1 MASVTPHFAGY
12 GESNLKFTNHDRSP
26 YTGMIRMFG
35 TGCIKGLALTDK
47 PLAMCRGDLY
57 CYLAFELDED
67 SPHIVPGAIF
77 SCGGLELPVPVYPLE
92 EVLGAEPRR
101 WVAVFPHKTDED
113 QRVTVIDRATGR
125 QIYDYRFSYADMKWQ
140 SRLAYRIRK
149 SLATRMRDIDQ
160 LYWSTGILIELVDV
174 FSASADEQVMRL
186 DLVFPYAHVDDV
198 IDTDFMLAQGSCSQV
213 IVMEDGLGNDG
224 KRHVSLSMRVACDD
238 PGSFVFAQD
247 SREPGCRPGLLVV
260 DAPMRAEEARR
271 TREWMAS
278 ADADPTYPHWLL
290 RHRAQA
296 FQLSAQRSMSS
307 DWSVGVLMVIDRI
320 DTSALAQS
328 LAALGK
334 QSTPVRGLCLM
345 GAGAKRAKT
354 RVRSALQDYGLVEVV
369 QDADQAIGLLGT
381 DYLFVMDQH
390 DILEPNALY
399 ELALCLREDGDALL
413 AYADDDQVDRALAV
427 YRNPRLKPDIDI
439 DALYAGNYI
448 GSCALLRANAFGEL
462 ALANIKTAEQLIYA
476 ASLELCVRQGAIVH
490 APRVLCHRR
499 ERKGDLRTLKGDPG
513 LLAEHL
519 HARNVSA
526 HITRDDAYNRVIYE
540 TSEPQKLVSIII
552 PTKDHASML
561 DDCVSSILEKA
572 GYDTFEIILVENNST
587 QPETLAFYEE
597 VTKRD
602 ARVKVVTYE
611 GAFNFSKIV
620 NYGVSQSSGEL
631 VLTLN
636 NDTKAIT
643 DGFLDIMAGYFERPE
658 VGVVGPMLRY
668 PDGLVQN
675 AGIALMTSGCLGF
688 MNQNRAPEYDQGY
701 LGSLAHPREYSAVL
715 GACLMVRRD
724 DFDAVGGFTEELAVT
739 YNDVDF
745 CWKLR
750 ERGLR
755 CVFTPYAELYHL
767 EFASRGRD
775 RVNEQRAIQT
785 ELEAGIMR
793 QRWPRYFACGDPVY
807 NPACSQVDPN
817 FKLGR

>member
-67 SPHIVPGAIF
+67 NSRIVPGAIF
-77 SCGGLELPVPVYPLE
+77 SCGGLELSVPVYPFE
-92 EVLGAEPRR
+92 EVLGTDPRR

-140 SRLAYRIRK
+140 SRLAYRIKK

-174 FSASADEQVMRL
+174 FSASADEQIMRL
-186 DLVFPYAHVDDV
+186 DFVFPYARLDDA

-238 PGSFVFAQD
+238 PESFVFAQD
-247 SREPGCRPGLLVV
+247 SLEPGCQPGLLVV

-271 TREWMAS
+271 TRERMAS

-296 FQLSAQRSMSS
+296 FQLSAQRAMSS
-307 DWSVGVLMVIDRI
+307 DWSVGILMVIGRI

-328 LAALGK
+328 LAALGE
-334 QSTPVRGLCLM
+334 QSISVRGLCLM

-354 RVRSALQDYGLVEVV
+354 RVRSALQNCELVEVV
-369 QDADQAIGLLGT
+369 HDADQAISLLGA
-381 DYLFVMDQH
+381 DYLLVMDQH
-390 DILEPNALY
+390 EILEPNALY

-448 GSCALLRANAFGEL
+448 GSCALLRSSVFGEL
-462 ALANIKTAEQLIYA
+462 ALSNIKTAEQLIYA
-476 ASLELCVRQGAIVH
+476 AALELCVRQGAIAH

-499 ERKGDLRTLKGDPG
+499 DQKSDLRTLEGDLG

-526 HITRDDAYNRVIYE
+526 HITRDDAYNRVVYE
-540 TSEPQKLVSIII
+540 TSDPQKLVSIII
-552 PTKDHASML
+552 PTKDHAPML

-572 GYDTFEIILVENNST
+572 GYGAFEIVLVENNST
-587 QPETLAFYEE
+587 QPETFAFYEE
-597 VTKRD
+597 LAKRD

-620 NYGVSQSSGEL
+620 NYGVSQSNGEL
-631 VLTLN
+631 VLILN

-668 PDGLVQN
+668 PDGPVQN
-675 AGIALMTSGCLGF
+675 AGIALMMSGCLGF
-688 MNQNRAPEYDQGY
+688 MNQNRAPECDQGY
-701 LGSLAHPREYSAVL
+701 LGSLVHPREYSAVL
-715 GACLMVRRD
+715 GACLMARRGE
-724 DFDAVGGFTEELAVT
+724 FDAVGGFTEELAVT

-793 QRWPRYFACGDPVY
+793 QRWPQYFACGDPVY

>member
-1 MASVTPHFAGY
+1 M
-12 GESNLKFTNHDRSP
+12 
-26 YTGMIRMFG
+26 
-35 TGCIKGLALTDK
+35 TDK
-47 PLAMCRGDLY
+47 SLAMCRGDLY

-67 SPHIVPGAIF
+67 SSRIAPGAVF
-77 SCGGLELPVPVYPLE
+77 SSGGLEFPVPVYPLE

-113 QRVTVIDRATGR
+113 QRIAVIDRITGR
-125 QIYDYRFSYADMKWQ
+125 QIYDYQFSYADMKWQ

-149 SLATRMRDIDQ
+149 PLAMRMRDIDQ

-186 DLVFPYAHVDDV
+186 DLVFPYAHVDDA

-213 IVMEDGLGNDG
+213 IVMEDGLGDDG
-224 KRHVSLSMRVACDD
+224 KRHVSLSMRVACGD
-238 PGSFVFAQD
+238 PESFVFSQD
-247 SREPGCRPGLLVV
+247 SREPGCQPGLLVV

-278 ADADPTYPHWLL
+278 ADADSTYPHWLL

-296 FQLSAQRSMSS
+296 FQLSVQRATSR
-307 DWSVGVLMVIDRI
+307 DCSVGVLMVIDRI

-328 LAALGK
+328 LAALGD
-334 QSTPVRGLCLM
+334 QSIPVQGLCLM
-345 GAGAKRAKT
+345 GAGAKRART
-354 RVRSALQDYGLVEVV
+354 RVRPALQNCELVEVV
-369 QDADQAIGLLGT
+369 QDADQAMELLGT
-381 DYLFVMDQH
+381 DFLLVMDQH
-390 DILEPNALY
+390 DILEPDALY
-399 ELALCLREDGDALL
+399 EFALRLREDANALL
-413 AYADDDQVDRALAV
+413 TYADDDQVDRTLAV

-448 GSCALLRANAFGEL
+448 GSCALLRAGVFGEL
-462 ALANIKTAEQLIYA
+462 TLSDIKTAEQLIYA
-476 ASLELCVRQGAIVH
+476 ASLELCARQGAIVH
-490 APRVLCHRR
+490 VPRVLCHRR
-499 ERKGDLRTLKGDPG
+499 DRKSDLRALEGDPE

-519 HARNVSA
+519 HTRNVSA

-540 TSEPQKLVSIII
+540 SCEPQKLVSIII

-561 DDCVSSILEKA
+561 EDCVSSILEKA
-572 GYDTFEIILVENNST
+572 GYDAFEIILVENNSV
-587 QPETLAFYEE
+587 QPETFAFYEE
-597 VTKRD
+597 LTKRD
-602 ARVKVVTYE
+602 AHVKVVTYE
-611 GAFNFSKIV
+611 GDFNFSKIV

-631 VLTLN
+631 VLILN
-636 NDTKAIT
+636 NDTRVIT

-675 AGIALMTSGCLGF
+675 AGIALMMSGCLGF
-688 MNQNRAPEYDQGY
+688 MNQNRAPECDQGY
-701 LGSLAHPREYSAVL
+701 LGSLVHPREYSAVL
-715 GACLMVRRD
+715 GACLMARRG
-724 DFDAVGGFTEELAVT
+724 DFDVVGGFTEELAVT

-775 RVNEQRAIQT
+775 RVNEQRAVQT
-785 ELEAGIMR
+785 ELEAGVMR
-793 QRWPRYFACGDPVY
+793 QRWPQYFACGDPVY
-807 NPACSQVDPN
+807 NPACNQADPN